1 MRAAMRTSSERTDT
15 RGLHAAIPAAT
26 PFRIGGGAVRVMPI
40 NQRLSL
46 VHQIE
51 FAAPIPLSH

>member
-1 MRAAMRTSSERTDT
+1 MRTDSERIDT

-26 PFRIGGGAVRVMPI
+26 PFRIGGGAVRVTPI
-40 NQRLSL
+40 NQRRSL
-46 VHQIE
+46 ADQIE

>member
-1 MRAAMRTSSERTDT
+1 MRTSSERTDT